1 MENNDSVGIITVQMN
16 KNGTGRFE
24 LAGWKEKSGCLLVM
38 TNSSY
43 NTVGKIT
50 VTPYGDGFV
59 NPEQEAIV
67 TVSHNVVK
75 LRTSTNPVSISGGN
89 ITGVKIYSPDG
100 KLVWSGKKTA
110 NGAVEWRPDKRLT
123 PGAYFM
129 TATSSNSLSGKKRT
143 YKQKIMILP

>member
-59 NPEQEAIV
+59 NPEQEAVV

-75 LRTSTNPVSISGGN
+75 LRESTTPISISGGN
-89 ITGVKIYSPDG
+89 VTEVKIYSING
-100 KLVWSGKKTA
+100 KLIWSKKNST
-110 NGAVEWRPDKRLT
+110 NGAVEWQPDKRLT
-123 PGAYFM
+123 PGTYFM
-129 TATSSNSLSGKKRT
+129 TAKSSGKKNLH
-143 YKQKIMILP
+143 KQKIMILP